1 MSRLKDRMPS
11 PALVI
16 ALVALFVALS
26 GSAVA
31 ATTFL
36 VHTDNIANGAVTR
49 AKLART
55 VQAALTKAG
64 EPRGTVS
71 GPKARRERRGQPAR
85 RERRG
90 PRARTV
96 RMDRTDRTAG
106 TA

>member
-1 MSRLKDRMPS
+1 MTRLKDRMPS
-11 PALVI
+11 PALAV

-36 VHTDNIANGAVTR
+36 VHTNNIANGAVTR

-55 VQAALTKAG
+55 VRAALAKAG

-71 GPKARRERRGQPAR
+71 GPQGRGSGAQGPQERRPAR
-85 RERRG
+85 TG
-90 PRARTV
+90 RTD
-96 RMDRTDRTAG
+96 RMDRTAG
-106 TA
+106 TV